1 MGMDIY
7 FMYPLDIEK
16 LQKDEKLNVVTDE
29 GGYLISLQDNNEA
42 SIYACNLEQYQDYF
56 SMHSESAPLLKYMAE
71 KYDLLIGGDGCLND
85 AGGRAWLYGHSLPE
99 DSVEILFEE
108 YATTEMIEFREA
120 YGWSEEFVEHLKDIR
135 SKNRQM
141 LGIKD
146 AYKLNDVVRFE
157 YCGPD
162 CTASMSGRV
171 IFVDNEHI
179 LVHIPF
185 YTHQAAADINR
196 ECLDYEYV
204 EKVTG
209 IPIEKIK
216 NYEYDRFIDLAD
228 LATCLPRDT
237 FGTPITELGTI
248 VR

>member
-7 FMYPLDIEK
+7 FMYPLDMEELK
-16 LQKDEKLNVVTDE
+16 KNEKLNVVTDE
-29 GGYLISLQDNNEA
+29 GGYLIYLQENNEA

-71 KYDLLIGGDGCLND
+71 TYDLLIGGDGCLND
-85 AGGRAWLYGHSLPE
+85 AGGRAWFYGHSLPE
-99 DSVEILFEE
+99 DSVEILFKE

-120 YGWSEEFVEHLKDIR
+120 YGWSEEFIEHLKDIR

-141 LGIKD
+141 LGIKET
-146 AYKLNDVVRFE
+146 YKLNDVVRFE

-171 IFVDNEHI
+171 IFVNNEHT

-185 YTHQAAADINR
+185 YTFQLAADINR
-196 ECLDYEYV
+196 KCLDYESV
-204 EKVTG
+204 EKITG
-209 IPIEKIK
+209 MSVEKIK
-216 NYEYDRFIDLAD
+216 KYEFDRFIDMAD
-228 LATCLPRDT
+228 PATFIPKDT
-237 FGTPITELGTI
+237 FYEPISNLGRI
-248 VR
+248 VI

>member
-1 MGMDIY
+1 MEMDVY
-7 FMYPLDIEK
+7 FMPQVDLEELK
-16 LQKDEKLNVVTDE
+16 KDEKLNIVIDNE
-29 GGYLISLQDNNEA
+29 GYLISLQGNNEA
-42 SIYACNLEQYQDYF
+42 SIRTHNLEQYQDYF
-56 SMHSESAPLLKYMAE
+56 VMHSESAQLLRYMTDKYGI
-71 KYDLLIGGDGCLND
+71 LIGGDGYLND
-85 AGGRAWLYGHSLPE
+85 AGGRAWHYGHSLPE
-99 DSVEILFEE
+99 DAVEILFED
-108 YATTEMIEFREA
+108 YATAEMIEFRDM
-120 YGWSEEFVEHLKDIR
+120 YGWSEEFIEQLKDIR
-135 SKNRQM
+135 GKNREA
-141 LGIKD
+141 LGVKET
-146 AYKLNDVVRFE
+146 YKLNDTVTLE

-162 CTASMSGRV
+162 YSICISGRV

-204 EKVTG
+204 EKITG

-248 VR
+248 LR